1 MMRNKG
7 TFRGWAAWITRA
19 WACGVLAGCTG
30 EISGAHEPS
39 SIEGGG
45 GGAAGG
51 SAGTSGATSGG
62 SGGRSGSVP
71 PGSNPGGIE
80 LTCEATAPG
89 PTPLTKLTTREYRN
103 TVRDLLLATG
113 FGDMPS
119 EVLSRLDAVPDD
131 SQGESFRTLDNRIS
145 LEHVQAY
152 FDVGVAAGD
161 MITGD
166 EARVRSVAGI
176 CALEPTLAEGC
187 ARDFIERFA
196 RRAYRGPLSEA
207 EVDALLALN
216 DGQRTPAEALRAI
229 VIVVMSSPRFV
240 NHIEIDGDEVAGE
253 EDVLQLTSYEIASRL
268 SYLFW
273 QTMPDERLLE
283 AARDGSLATEDGFA
297 DQLDRVFRDDR
308 TRQTLWQFWN
318 EWLRLEK
325 FTGFEHTRPG
335 FQALADGEPIGEPG
349 HDYYADMVEELRELT
364 ELFTFDRQATVAE
377 LLATKISVT
386 QSEDLA
392 GLYGVEPWS
401 GSGDYP
407 ELPDGERAGLL
418 QRAALLAS
426 SLETTNPFHRGAFVR
441 RHLLCDPLMQPDP
454 NTLPPGSLDPPPFD
468 PAQTTRERFQAK
480 VEGNSTCQQCHVQ
493 FSNIGF
499 VLEQFDALGRF
510 RTTERVFDEQTG
522 EQLAEL
528 PIDATGVTRIE
539 LDDDAEVTSAA
550 ELNERIIASKKVE
563 SCMASKYFSFALRR
577 APEDSSLD
585 PCVIEDLASALDDP
599 EAGLG
604 DAFQRIARHPS
615 FFVRKVGP
623 Q

>member
-1 MMRNKG
+1 MMRKI
-7 TFRGWAAWITRA
+7 ATRSRWA
-19 WACGVLAGCTG
+19 WAGLVCALAGCTG
-30 EISGAHEPS
+30 EIAGEYDRAEAAGEGGSGAT
-39 SIEGGG
+39 
-45 GGAAGG
+45 GGAAGSSG
-51 SAGTSGATSGG
+51 SAASGG
-62 SGGRSGSVP
+62 SGGRTGSVP

-80 LTCEATAPG
+80 LTCDETVPG
-89 PTPLTKLTTREYRN
+89 PTPLTKLTTREYHN

-119 EVLSRLDAVPDD
+119 AVLSRLDGVPDD

-161 MITGD
+161 MITAD
-166 EARVRSVAGI
+166 EAGLRSVGG
-176 CALEPTLAEGC
+176 GC
-187 ARDFIERFA
+187 AVSATLTEDCARNFIERFA
-196 RRAYRGPLSEA
+196 TRAYRSPLTDA
-207 EVDALLALN
+207 EVDQLLALN

-229 VIVVMSSPRFV
+229 VIVTMSSPRFV
-240 NHIEIDGDEVAGE
+240 NHVEIDGAEVTGE
-253 EDVLQLTSYEIASRL
+253 DALLQLTSYEIASRL

-273 QTMPDERLLE
+273 QTMPDQALLD
-283 AARDGSLATEDGFA
+283 AAADGSLATEDGFA
-297 DQLDRVFRDDR
+297 EQLDRVFRDDR

-335 FQALADGEPIGEPG
+335 FQSLAEGEAIGEPG
-349 HDYYADMVEELRELT
+349 HDYYADMVQELRELT
-364 ELFTFDRQATVAE
+364 ELFTFDRQATVAD
-377 LLATKISVT
+377 LLATKLSVT

-401 GSGDYP
+401 GNGDYP

-418 QRAALLAS
+418 QRAALLVS

-441 RHLLCDPLMQPDP
+441 RHLLCDPLLQPDP

-468 PAQTTRERFQAK
+468 PQETTRERFQAK

-493 FSNIGF
+493 FSDIGF

-528 PIDATGVTRIE
+528 PIEASGVTRIE
-539 LDDDAEVTSAA
+539 LDDADEVSSAA
-550 ELNERIIASKKVE
+550 ALNDKIIASKKVE
-563 SCMASKYFSFALRR
+563 SCMAGKYFSFALRR
-577 APEDSSLD
+577 EPEDSSLD
-585 PCVIEDLASALDDP
+585 DCAIEDLASALDDP